1 MENLVYS
8 ASPHI
13 KTPRTTKHIMI
24 DVCIALLPATIV
36 GIVFF
41 GFEALLVM
49 AISVISAVLAEF
61 IYKLCFMK
69 KGKTFGEK
77 LKESCSEF
85 DYTSLVTGMLIG
97 MNMPSKVNWYIPV
110 FASFFAIIIV
120 KMLFGG
126 TGKNIVNPAIA
137 GRIFVFISFGI
148 VAAGGFAEP
157 IVNGNGDFMNTVTA
171 GATPLGNLL
180 MSGVSSVSNLDLFL
194 GNVAGTI
201 GETSAAALL
210 AGGIYLVARKVID
223 FKWPL
228 IYIVVTGVASVLTMA
243 IIGKTS
249 TVDFGLFLPSIL
261 SGGLMLGAIFMATD
275 YTTTPNTTWGNVI
288 YFVALGLITAI
299 LRCNNG
305 TEVVSFAIMLM
316 NLVVPLIDKY
326 VVPKPF
332 GYVKAVKT
340 PEQKEEKKQAKQ
352 AKKEE
357 KLRLK
362 QEAKAEKQN
371 AKKEGKK

>member
-1 MENLVYS
+1 MEKLVYS

-13 KTPRTTKHIMI
+13 KAPRTTKHIMI

-41 GFEALLVM
+41 GFDALLVM
-49 AISVISAVLAEF
+49 AVSVLSAVLAEF
-61 IYKLCFMK
+61 LYKVCFMK
-69 KGKTFGEK
+69 KGKSFKEK
-77 LKESCSEF
+77 LKESCTEF

-97 MNMPSKVNWYIPV
+97 MNMPSKVNWYIPIL
-110 FASFFAIIIV
+110 ASFFAIIIV

-137 GRIFVFISFGI
+137 GRIFVFLSFGI
-148 VAAGGFAEP
+148 VAANGFAEP
-157 IVNGNGDFMNTVTA
+157 IVNGSGDFMNTVTA
-171 GATPLGNLL
+171 GATPLATML
-180 MSGVSSVSNLDLFL
+180 MTGTSSVSNLDLFL

-201 GETSAAALL
+201 GETSALALL
-210 AGGIYLVARKVID
+210 VGGIYLVIRKVID

-228 IYIVVTGVASVLTMA
+228 IYIAVTGVASVLTMA

-275 YTTTPNTTWGNVI
+275 YTTTPNTTLGNII

-316 NLVVPLIDKY
+316 NLTVPLIDKY
-326 VVPKPF
+326 IVPKPF
-332 GYVKAVKT
+332 GYVKPQKT
-340 PEQKEEKKQAKQ
+340 
-352 AKKEE
+352 
-357 KLRLK
+357 
-362 QEAKAEKQN
+362 
-371 AKKEGKK
+371 KKEGN